1 MAQPYVLVLL
11 WVATVYA
18 PIAAAEPAPRP
29 WMPQE
34 SWPGG
39 QHYDARLDRPVK
51 VWLTGTPLARV
62 FASIQQ
68 QTGVAIGFFPADDD
82 NARICVNVYLNPAH
96 PPTLRDLMGMTG
108 ITSTSFMRYITHR
121 LPGIRITA
129 GGHPVP
135 DWVDQAIER
144 EKE

>member
-1 MAQPYVLVLL
+1 MENPKWWSQVSDAIDKFWQDN
-11 WVATVYA
+11 
-18 PIAAAEPAPRP
+18 
-29 WMPQE
+29 
-34 SWPGG
+34 
-39 QHYDARLDRPVK
+39 HY
-51 VWLTGTPLARV
+51 
-62 FASIQQ
+62 
-68 QTGVAIGFFPADDD
+68 
-82 NARICVNVYLNPAH
+82 